1 MASNQFTESVSESD
15 TLQHLHLEPLP
26 FSNATEM
33 TSARGFHSQLQLEV
47 APPPPKK
54 RRRRGR
60 HPLSSPGLPTPS
72 DNNSTTAV
80 SCSRSSKSSVS
91 ASASASASESK
102 HGRAWE
108 QRIHELVSLRIYNM
122 FSFSS
127 YIYFCFRSLFAY
139 TLFSSTIRSIFR
151 RSMVIV
157 MYHRITHQT
166 PASVPG

>member
-108 QRIHELVSLRIYNM
+108 QRIHELIDFQKKYGHCNVPQNYSPNPSLGTWVNRVSP
-122 FSFSS
+122 S
-127 YIYFCFRSLFAY
+127 
-139 TLFSSTIRSIFR
+139 
-151 RSMVIV
+151 
-157 MYHRITHQT
+157 
-166 PASVPG
+166 